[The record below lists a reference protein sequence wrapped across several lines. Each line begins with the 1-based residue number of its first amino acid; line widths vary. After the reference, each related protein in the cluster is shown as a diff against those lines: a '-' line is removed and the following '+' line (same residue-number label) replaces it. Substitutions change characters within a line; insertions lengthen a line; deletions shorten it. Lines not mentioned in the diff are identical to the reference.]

1 MAVVIKLNGEY
12 VGVTHMSKSEIRS
25 AESAGFTVIEAN
37 KQANVTI
44 QTVSGQL
51 IRRQQA
57 QLRMRS
63 VNFEK
68 TKKGGMP
75 KC

>member
-57 QLRMRS
+57 QLRIRS

-68 TKKGGMP
+68 AK
-75 KC
+75 

>member
-63 VNFEK
+63 VNLRRQN
-68 TKKGGMP
+68 KGGMP
-75 KC
+75 K